1 MSNYSDK
8 EIQIKG
14 GFAEAVYKS
23 FVQDRF
29 GITLCGNTDYEKY
42 KVQAELCDWEQTAA
56 MNGLTDVTIRQF
68 DFEPIYYNPNVIAT
82 DFTTGSAVNAPLT
95 TSVNYTYGSNG
106 TQNIITVNSGG
117 NITNITVN
125 PEITITRN
133 NEFTYEQLTPSCSWV
148 VTHNFGFV
156 PNVYTTNLQGQEI
169 EGVVIPVDA
178 NTVQINF
185 SEDVAGYAYLS

>member
-1 MSNYSDK
+1 MSNYIDK
-8 EIQIKG
+8 ELG
-14 GFAEAVYKS
+14 NNVGFAEAVYKA
-23 FVQDRF
+23 FMQDRF
-29 GITLCGNTDYEKY
+29 GISLGGSIDYTKKYNQAKLCAWEK
-42 KVQAELCDWEQTAA
+42 LAA
-56 MNGLTDVTIRQF
+56 DNGLDNVTVRQF

-82 DFTTGSAVNAPLT
+82 DFTTGAAVNAPLT

-125 PEITITRN
+125 PEININRN